1 MLGALAAT
9 LLFAVSSVSARRSL
23 EHIGPPAANL
33 VRQLIAVLL
42 LAAYAHTLGTGWSGP
57 ARGWFLLSGLIGYGL
72 GDLALFLALPRIGSR
87 LTALMTQ
94 CLAAPMAAG
103 IEWVWLGRAPAGAEV
118 LSGMVILGG
127 VALALA
133 PSRPPHAPVPSGL
146 PRAGIAWGVLAA
158 AGQAGGAVVSRYGY
172 DVLAATGATSDPL
185 TVTYQRIVAGVA
197 VAIVWHLTGRGRLP
211 ILPDRD
217 RLRRAAPWF
226 TLNALAGPTLGV
238 ASYQWA
244 LQHHPTAVVLP
255 VVATTPLAVI
265 PLAWFLERERPSVR
279 SLIGGFV
286 AVAGV
291 VLLARLH

>member
-9 LLFAVSSVSARRSL
+9 LLFAVSAVSARRSL
-23 EHIGPPAANL
+23 EHIGSPAANL

-42 LAAYAHTLGTGWSGP
+42 LGAYAHTLGTGWAGP
-57 ARGWFLLSGLIGYGL
+57 ARGWFLLSGFIGYGL

-94 CLAAPMAAG
+94 CLAAPLAAG
-103 IEWVWLGRAPAGAEV
+103 IEWLWLGRAPSAAEV

-133 PSRPPHAPVPSGL
+133 PSRPAHAPAPTAL
-146 PRAGIAWGVLAA
+146 PRAGIAWGVIAA

-172 DVLAATGATSDPL
+172 DVLAAAGSSSDAL
-185 TVTYQRIVAGVA
+185 TVTYQRIVAGVV
-197 VAIVWHLTGRGRLP
+197 VALAWHLLGRGRVP
-211 ILPDRD
+211 ILPGREQ
-217 RLRRAAPWF
+217 LRRAAPWF

-238 ASYQWA
+238 ACYQWA

-265 PLAWFLERERPSVR
+265 PLAWFLEHERPSRR
-279 SLIGGFV
+279 SLIGGCL

-291 VLLARLH
+291 ALLARFH